1 MARSARVRLDP
12 MTEAEFRAYRE
23 RGIARRAGIRVAQG
37 VWNEAEALATGRAEY
52 DRELPDG
59 RATPHQHFV
68 VARDPE
74 SGGRVGEAWYSIETQ
89 GGKTQFWVEWL
100 TVDPEHR
107 RRGYG
112 SALVRALAEEARQ
125 AGADRLGLFVRAANV
140 EAVALYDRLGFTTVG
155 RIVSLAVPP

>member
-1 MARSARVRLDP
+1 MAHSPQVRLEP

-37 VWNEAEALATGRAEY
+37 VWKEAEALAASRAEY
-52 DRELPDG
+52 DRELPNG
-59 RATPHQHFV
+59 RATPHQHLV
-68 VARDPE
+68 VARDAA
-74 SGGRVGEAWYSIETQ
+74 SGARVGEAWYSLETR
-89 GGKTQFWVEWL
+89 GGRAQFWVEWL

-112 SALVRALAEEARQ
+112 SALVRALAEEARR
-125 AGADRLGLFVRAANV
+125 AGADRLGLFVRTANE